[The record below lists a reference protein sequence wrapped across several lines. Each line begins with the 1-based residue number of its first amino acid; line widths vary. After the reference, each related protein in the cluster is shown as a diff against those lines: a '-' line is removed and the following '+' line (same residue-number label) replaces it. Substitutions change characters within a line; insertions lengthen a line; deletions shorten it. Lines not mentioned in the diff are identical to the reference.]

1 MSEARKRCPYTWGSK
16 AYLTSMEVG
25 EIRVNDG
32 RFNWR
37 HLAVIA
43 CAITKTYGS
52 KYSFSSANG
61 VDMVKR
67 IL

>member
-1 MSEARKRCPYTWGSK
+1 MSEVRKRSPYAWGSK

-25 EIRVNDG
+25 EVRVNDG

-37 HLAVIA
+37 CLATIA
-43 CAITKTYGS
+43 CSLTKLYGS
-52 KYSFSSANG
+52 KYSFTSSNG

-67 IL
+67 II